1 MSVLFETKNLSCSDG
16 IHASLVNLKEKLEYC
31 ENEEIENEC

>member
-16 IHASLVNLKEKLEYC
+16 IHASLVNLKEKLDVC
-31 ENEEIENEC
+31 ENKEIENEC